1 MDQNALPQIEGTDP
15 NDSRETSEANENQE
29 PLPAT
34 LSSILDLLKR
44 EGIFLSD
51 GGEEVKSSRLFE
63 DKAVEAVNEALREAS
78 ALYRCHGDY
87 AAAVRLLEKIQVA
100 AALAQK
106 AAFIVRS
113 QRARLCGQAARRIA
127 DQSREYFHEL
137 KGHYQV
143 KKLIPA

>member
-1 MDQNALPQIEGTDP
+1 MDQNTLP
-15 NDSRETSEANENQE
+15 NDILEPNEHRENQE
-29 PLPAT
+29 ATENQDRLPST
-34 LSSILDLLKR
+34 LSSILDQLKR
-44 EGIFLSD
+44 EGIFLSE
-51 GGEEVKSSRLFE
+51 GEEEVKSSRLFE
-63 DKAVEAVNEALREAS
+63 DKAVEAVNEALREA
-78 ALYRCHGDY
+78 ANLYQCQGDY

-100 AALAQK
+100 AAMAQK

>member
-1 MDQNALPQIEGTDP
+1 MMDQNALPQ
-15 NDSRETSEANENQE
+15 ENQQSQE
-29 PLPAT
+29 PEDRLPAT
-34 LSSILDLLKR
+34 LSSILDQLKR
-44 EGIFLSD
+44 EGIFLGD
-51 GGEEVKSSRLFE
+51 GEEEVKSSRLFE
-63 DKAVEAVNEALREAS
+63 DKAVEAVNEALREA
-78 ALYRCHGDY
+78 ANLYHCRGDY
-87 AAAVRLLEKIQVA
+87 ASAVRLLEKIQVA
-100 AALAQK
+100 AAMAQK

>member
-1 MDQNALPQIEGTDP
+1 MEPNTLSEEENSDRESHPDTLPP
-15 NDSRETSEANENQE
+15 
-29 PLPAT
+29 T
-34 LSSILDLLKR
+34 LSSILDTLKR
-44 EGIFLSD
+44 EGIFVSD

-63 DKAVEAVNEALREAS
+63 DKAVEAVNEALREAA
-78 ALYRCHGDY
+78 ALYRCQGDY
-87 AAAVRLLEKIQVA
+87 GEAVKILERIQVA

-113 QRARLCGQAARRIA
+113 QRALLCGQVARRIA

-137 KGHYQV
+137 KGHYQI

>member
-1 MDQNALPQIEGTDP
+1 MDQNALPQ
-15 NDSRETSEANENQE
+15 ENQQSQE
-29 PLPAT
+29 PEDRLPST
-34 LSSILDLLKR
+34 LSSILDQLKR
-44 EGIFLSD
+44 EGIFLGD
-51 GGEEVKSSRLFE
+51 GEEEVKSSRLFE
-63 DKAVEAVNEALREAS
+63 DKAVEAVNEALREA
-78 ALYRCHGDY
+78 ANLYRCQGDY
-87 AAAVRLLEKIQVA
+87 ASAVRILEKIQVA
-100 AALAQK
+100 AAMAQK